1 LDALVDP
8 AWLQDRIGDPDL
20 FVCDTTMPL
29 PGEDFDPKAAFEAA
43 HIPGAHVLDL
53 DLLSDPDTTL
63 PHMVPSPGRFARVA
77 SEIGIGN
84 DTTVVF
90 YESRRLFAAPRAW
103 FLFRLFG
110 LERVHVLDGGLAAWR
125 DAGGA
130 IESGKTARRPTADF
144 RPHPRFGLLAGLGD
158 IERLAAGSAVLLD
171 ARSSARFEAAAP
183 EPRPGV
189 RSGHIPGSRN
199 LPYGALLDDA
209 GRFRPPD
216 ALRALFAAQGV
227 TDATPV
233 VTSCGTGITAAVLTL
248 GLHVAGIT
256 ETRLF
261 DGSWTEYALAHP
273 EPA

>member
-1 LDALVDP
+1 
-8 AWLQDRIGDPDL
+8 
-20 FVCDTTMPL
+20 
-29 PGEDFDPKAAFEAA
+29 
-43 HIPGAHVLDL
+43 
-53 DLLSDPDTTL
+53 
-63 PHMVPSPGRFARVA
+63 
-77 SEIGIGN
+77 
-84 DTTVVF
+84 
-90 YESRRLFAAPRAW
+90 
-103 FLFRLFG
+103 
-110 LERVHVLDGGLAAWR
+110 
-125 DAGGA
+125 
-130 IESGKTARRPTADF
+130 
-144 RPHPRFGLLAGLGD
+144 
-158 IERLAAGSAVLLD
+158 VLLD

-233 VTSCGTGITAAVLTL
+233 VTSCGTGITAAVLIL